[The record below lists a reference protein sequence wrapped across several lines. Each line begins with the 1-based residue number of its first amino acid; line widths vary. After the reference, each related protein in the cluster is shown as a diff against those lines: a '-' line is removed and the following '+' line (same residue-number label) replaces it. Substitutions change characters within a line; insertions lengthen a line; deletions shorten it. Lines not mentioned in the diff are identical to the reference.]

1 MSSVFYQQDFF
12 IVCEPRALFVCPH
25 VLSGTVQ
32 WLILLER
39 ETREIK
45 FNALC
50 MIFVDMNENGR
61 QNLHVYG
68 HPISVGFCW
77 FCHTGPLGAVL
88 EISWIGYVLPF
99 PPPPPPLPLLS
110 SHKLYTLP
118 LPIPPYKPS
127 GIFGSYIWK

>member
-1 MSSVFYQQDFF
+1 MFFLDHHSSHLFKNIFVFCFLSARFFF

-25 VLSGTVQ
+25 ALSGTVQ

-68 HPISVGFCW
+68 HPISVGFC
-77 FCHTGPLGAVL
+77 
-88 EISWIGYVLPF
+88 
-99 PPPPPPLPLLS
+99 
-110 SHKLYTLP
+110 
-118 LPIPPYKPS
+118 
-127 GIFGSYIWK
+127 